1 MIITHD
7 YSIISEV
14 YEHHKDIVDKIHYKE
29 LTRIDEGRVRLH
41 DFSPDDYLS
50 WLRQTKKHRPM
61 TADAS
66 AGEVVRV
73 APAFRIFGHDH
84 RVCRDAARTQAV
96 DLVIRRGEM
105 VYVKAPSGVGKTTLA
120 KIIMG
125 LYRPEKFT
133 MTLCGRAVSEATP
146 RRFFEQ
152 EIWGRR
158 AGMVFQ
164 HADES
169 LDLEATVAETFD
181 GLPLGQTLTHDEL
194 KRSLAELFEG
204 GMTEAF
210 LAKKAKF
217 LSGGQKQRLNLL
229 RTIILH
235 PDLIILDEPLNGLD
249 FESVRKIIT
258 ILEEKRKSGSA
269 LLMISHNEEIFDAL
283 VDEEHCYYLS

>member
-1 MIITHD
+1 MVITHD

-14 YEHHKDIVDKIHYKE
+14 GKNHSDLIGRVHYKE
-29 LTRIDEGRVRLH
+29 LSRIDEGRVALS

-50 WLRQTKKHRPM
+50 WLNRTSARSETKAP
-61 TADAS
+61 AA
-66 AGEVVRV
+66 EVVRV
-73 APAFRIFGHDH
+73 TPEFSVFGSQHRIFSDP
-84 RVCRDAARTQAV
+84 ARTIPAE
-96 DLVIRRGEM
+96 LVLRKGEM

-120 KIIMG
+120 KIIVG
-125 LYRPEKFT
+125 LYAPEKFA
-133 MTLCGRAVSEATP
+133 MTLCGMSVTEKTP

-152 EIWGRR
+152 EVWGRR

-169 LDLEATVAETFD
+169 LDLEATVAETFKA
-181 GLPLGQTLTHDEL
+181 LPLGYELTKDKL
-194 KRSLAELFEG
+194 CAALAELFEG
-204 GMTEAF
+204 GVSDAF
-210 LAKKAKF
+210 LAKKVKF

-249 FESVRKIIT
+249 FESVRRIIDL
-258 ILEEKRKSGSA
+258 LEDKRKAGSA

-283 VDEEHCYYLS
+283 VDAEHCYYLA